1 VPQAT
6 ICTASVLRKHLGGAI
21 AEHRFL
27 DLATG
32 GLGEGGGKGVGL
44 LVDLLEHVVL
54 EVTEVRILDLAGDA
68 LHLALHRLAGA
79 S

>member
-1 VPQAT
+1 
-6 ICTASVLRKHLGGAI
+6 
-21 AEHRFL
+21 
-27 DLATG
+27 
-32 GLGEGGGKGVGL
+32 VGL

-54 EVTEVRILDLAGDA
+54 EVTEVRILHLAGDA